1 MSARWFAP
9 NGDTMLTLTCCLT
22 KADFATD
29 TGTVTSSKR
38 YQTEARQDTF
48 PIPSAIPS
56 KMVRLLGASACL
68 TQANAPYISTTCDMN
83 LLADDCE

>member
-1 MSARWFAP
+1 
-9 NGDTMLTLTCCLT
+9 MLTLTGRLT

-56 KMVRLLGASACL
+56 KLVRLLGARACL
-68 TQANAPYISTTCDMN
+68 TKSNFPYISIT
-83 LLADDCE
+83 